1 MRNSY
6 FNSFQEEKLGNIS
19 DVRNFKNISDSIAHN
34 FLEKAKKHDM
44 IIKNK
49 ETSETSKIEK
59 LKQLTNKAENTK
71 EILEKT
77 YNIINKHIWDL
88 KTRLETEIS
97 KSWKEIKN
105 LNNKIK
111 KSSLEKQEIGQMINE
126 ININIEIIKND
137 ENIINNLDELQR
149 MEEERE
155 NFINIAESYLPYER
169 KGNKE

>member
-6 FNSFQEEKLGNIS
+6 FNSFQEETLGNIS
-19 DVRNFKNISDSIAHN
+19 DLKNFKNISNSIAHN
-34 FLEKAKKHDM
+34 FLKKTKKQDM
-44 IIKNK
+44 IISSK
-49 ETSETSKIEK
+49 ETSKTSKIETI
-59 LKQLTNKAENTK
+59 KQLTTKAENTK
-71 EILEKT
+71 ETLEKA
-77 YNIINKHIWDL
+77 YNIINKHIWNL

-97 KSWKEIKN
+97 KSWKEIKS
-105 LNNKIK
+105 LKNKIRK
-111 KSSLEKQEIGQMINE
+111 ASLEKQEIGQMINE

-137 ENIINNLDELQR
+137 ENIINNLDELER